1 MARKQAKHE
10 PRRGLLPD
18 VAVLVGVLT
27 LALVLTYR
35 LGRDGATV
43 PAPDTSSMEPQVAAK
58 IGEVRA
64 TVLAS
69 PESHEA
75 WGRFGMVLHAHGL
88 NADAAVCYRR
98 AVELSGA
105 EFRWH
110 YLLAHTLRDTDPEGA
125 LAAAEAASR
134 ARPEY
139 APTYVFRAQLLEA
152 ANQNERALEQ
162 YRRAVELDPE
172 SAMAEFGLGRLY
184 LARDETEDALRHL
197 LRARDLS
204 EEASAVH
211 GALAQ
216 AYRRLGDLDSALRE
230 NRIASQVGEVVG
242 IVDPVHYAMRKESVS
257 STALLER
264 ALEAE
269 RAGDDGR
276 AETLYLELT
285 GVRPDDANVRARL
298 GDILARQSKLQ
309 GAKEQYEA
317 ALALN
322 PELAPAHYGLGNA
335 LNFEGDYDG
344 AALHYR
350 AALESRP
357 DHPGTL
363 LNLAGILAFQ
373 GELAEAASLCRRV
386 LEVEP
391 ERFGANLQLG
401 QVLIRQKSYRDAI
414 PFLKA
419 ALDARP
425 DSGPAH
431 RQLSVALVGV
441 GDYAAAWEQAQRA
454 QELGEKIPAPLM
466 DELRRRAG
474 SG

>member
-1 MARKQAKHE
+1 VPRKRTKRS
-10 PRRGLLPD
+10 PSRN
-18 VAVLVGVLT
+18 VVLYLT
-27 LALVLTYR
+27 ILGGGLALALALTYG

-58 IGEVRA
+58 VDEIREG
-64 TVLAS
+64 VLAS
-69 PESHEA
+69 PEFHEA

-98 AVELSGA
+98 AAELSPG

-110 YLLAHTLRDTDPEGA
+110 YLLAHAQRDTDAPSA
-125 LAAAEAASR
+125 LAAAETAFR
-134 ARPEY
+134 VKPEY

-152 ANQNERALEQ
+152 ANQNDLALEQ
-162 YRRAVELDPE
+162 YRKAAELDPE
-172 SAMAEFGLGRLY
+172 SAMAEFGLGRLH
-184 LARDETEDALRHL
+184 LARDETEEALRHL
-197 LRARDLS
+197 RRARDLS

-216 AYRRLGDLDSALRE
+216 AYRKLGDLDSALRE

-257 STALLER
+257 SIALMER

-269 RAGDDGR
+269 RAGDDER
-276 AETLYLELT
+276 AEALYFEITRL
-285 GVRPDDANVRARL
+285 RPDDANVRARL
-298 GDILARQSKLQ
+298 GDVLSHQSKLQ

-317 ALALN
+317 ALAVN
-322 PELAPAHYGLGNA
+322 PELARAHYGLGNA
-335 LNFEGDYDG
+335 LNFEGDYDE
-344 AALHYR
+344 AARHYR
-350 AALESRP
+350 AALEARS

-373 GELAEAASLCRRV
+373 GELAEAASLCRRA
-386 LEVEP
+386 LEVDP
-391 ERFGANLQLG
+391 KSFSANLQLG
-401 QVLIRQKSYRDAI
+401 QVLIRQKSYGDAI
-414 PFLKA
+414 SFLKA
-419 ALDARP
+419 AVEARP
-425 DSGPAH
+425 GSGPAH
-431 RQLSVALVGV
+431 RQLSVALVGI
-441 GDYAAAWEQAQRA
+441 GDYAVAWVHAQRA
-454 QELGEKIPAPLM
+454 QELGEKIPPPLM